1 MKRLTFPHI
10 TSCTALL
17 ALANLGPAW
26 AQSTSAGV
34 AQQPEQTQTEG
45 AQSGEYLRRVLL
57 LQNGS
62 FVRTA
67 CKLQD
72 DAWVLG
78 RKASSRTIPVH
89 YVQSAS
95 IEGDLLKAL
104 RNQRDVGTPGTLPAW
119 CLERG
124 LLKEGLAQLD
134 KNLSSHALRKQ
145 SLNILEDFVRFLPA
159 PPVHQEGILPCDTFA
174 EHAKWLATKNT
185 ASLHEL
191 SSRSLADMAKAQA
204 RTLAPNEIDAWDR
217 CLTQVLKGSKA
228 RQRDL
233 ALSTLASWKGANS
246 GDTLRRFAML
256 DSSKSTRNHSAHLL
270 GTLDDP
276 KQIFG
281 LTGWLDHENQEIQAR
296 AASALGYSGYPAAV
310 PALVAAL
317 GNGSSSVSRVPHA
330 HVFIGSQSAY
340 VQDFD
345 VEVANRTSVA
355 DPIVNVLPTGVVL
368 DAGVVSV
375 TIHRTVYTKA
385 LSRITGHRAGST
397 EKSWTQW
404 LEKYPTVDTD
414 WRAPWP
420 APETKN

>member
-17 ALANLGPAW
+17 ALASFSPAW
-26 AQSTSAGV
+26 AQSTVAG
-34 AQQPEQTQTEG
+34 AIQQPEQAQAHD
-45 AQSGEYLRRVLL
+45 AQSGKYLRRVLQ

-72 DAWVLG
+72 GAWALG
-78 RKASSRTIPVH
+78 RKTSSRTIPAH
-89 YVQSAS
+89 YVQSVSTEKA
-95 IEGDLLKAL
+95 LLKEL
-104 RNQRDVGTPGTLPAW
+104 RNQKTTGAPGTLPTW

-134 KNLSSHALRKQ
+134 KDLGSHGLRKQ
-145 SLNILEDFVRFLPA
+145 SLKALEDFARFLPA
-159 PPVHQEGILPCDTFA
+159 PPIHQEGTLPSDTFA

-185 ASLHEL
+185 ACLHEL
-191 SSRSLADMAKAQA
+191 SSRALADMAKAQS
-204 RTLAPNEIDAWDR
+204 RTLAPNEIDAWDQ
-217 CLTQVLKGSKA
+217 CLTQILNGKKA

-233 ALSTLASWKGANS
+233 ALSTLARWKGANS

-256 DSSKSTRNHSAHLL
+256 DSSESTRNHSARLL

-281 LTGWLDHENQEIQAR
+281 LTGWLDHKNQEVRSR
-296 AASALGYSGYPAAV
+296 AASALGWSGYPAAV

-317 GNGSSSVSRVPHA
+317 GSGSSSVNRVPHA
-330 HVFIGSQSAY
+330 NIFIGAQTAY

-345 VEVANRTSVA
+345 VEVASGSAIA

-368 DAGVVSV
+368 DAGVLSIA
-375 TIHRTVYTKA
+375 IHRTVYTKA
-385 LSRITGHRAGST
+385 LSRITGHRPGTT
-397 EKSWTQW
+397 EKSWTRW
-404 LEKYPTVDTD
+404 LEKYPSVDTN

-420 APETKN
+420 APAAKN

>member
-17 ALANLGPAW
+17 ALASFGPAW
-26 AQSTSAGV
+26 AQSTNANAV
-34 AQQPEQTQTEG
+34 QQPEQTQAED
-45 AQSGEYLRRVLL
+45 AQSGKYLRRVLQL
-57 LQNGS
+57 KNGS

-78 RKASSRTIPVH
+78 RKTTSRTIPAH

-104 RNQRDVGTPGTLPAW
+104 RNQRNLGTPGTLPAW

-134 KNLSSHALRKQ
+134 KNLSSHGLRKR
-145 SLNILEDFVRFLPA
+145 SLKTLEDFTCFLPA
-159 PPVHQEGILPCDTFA
+159 PPTHQEGTLPSDTFA

-204 RTLAPNEIDAWDR
+204 RTLAPDEIDAWDQ

-233 ALSTLASWKGANS
+233 ALSTLARWKGVKS
-246 GDTLRRFAML
+246 GNTLRRFAML

-281 LTGWLDHENQEIQAR
+281 LTGWLDHENQEVRAR
-296 AASALGYSGYPAAV
+296 AASALGYSGYPAAI

-317 GNGSSSVSRVPHA
+317 GSGSSSANHVPHA
-330 HVFIGSQSAY
+330 HVFIGSQTAY

-375 TIHRTVYTKA
+375 TVHRTVYTNA
-385 LSRITGHRAGST
+385 LARITGHRAGRT
-397 EKSWTQW
+397 EKSWSQW
-404 LEKYPTVDTD
+404 LEKYPSVDTD

-420 APETKN
+420 APGVKN